1 MDFLFW
7 KSLFFVASLCK
18 RQVWCCGRGST
29 TSLHPRGLG
38 SVHLFR
44 SGQADLQNQQWPLLH
59 QYTQHPKPGKK
70 MCWSSQLIKMLI
82 WALVSAVMT
91 NTSIQWGWKCSFVY
105 VLAWLQTRSLFFLSL
120 LQEELQSLS
129 LGHLTLPI
137 LHLAETIAND
147 LLDCRSLSDLY
158 GLR

>member
-1 MDFLFW
+1 M
-7 KSLFFVASLCK
+7 KSVVIIQKVC
-18 RQVWCCGRGST
+18 
-29 TSLHPRGLG
+29 
-38 SVHLFR
+38 R
-44 SGQADLQNQQWPLLH
+44 SS
-59 QYTQHPKPGKK
+59 
-70 MCWSSQLIKMLI
+70 C
-82 WALVSAVMT
+82 
-91 NTSIQWGWKCSFVY
+91 FVY
-105 VLAWLQTRSLFFLSL
+105 VLAWLQARSLFFLSL